1 MEFPNGASVD
11 MKKYVNLPIT
21 WESVLDETHGTAT
34 VLITDLRQVD
44 FKDCGVNVGE
54 PFPVFAP
61 LEITFENQNTVIR
74 MIVARDTAE
83 MVRKDG
89 YPTWSH
95 KLDLV
100 DEAKLLEF
108 EPVDNLTFKNPLP
121 RAFDT
126 NSEANWNCAYTSNQY
141 ENWLPDKPANGWV
154 PPSIKSVITQKGT
167 LKISDN
173 ASLFDMNNN
182 ASSGILYDA
191 YELNEITLTVLS
203 PSGKTTS
210 FNSTPERSASNINAP
225 YLDTSFLI
233 DLNMEGE
240 YFLEFN
246 IKFNNLIV
254 SSGLPTTRRYAYRAS
269 TYIYV
274 GDSVKNNKNYTIKD
288 VLDRLL
294 SVTPTRQDWQA
305 QKYSFR
311 NNAEEYAAEESPEFT
326 FTGKHLF
333 EALLDV
339 ASYKKMF
346 PALYKNE
353 IYFRPFFNGF
363 NYSSSK
369 LPLPDKAVINSAIDQ
384 YCNTLDSYVENLVC
398 INDSNVGSVVEPYA
412 NGYISGRSSSGS
424 AITESSAVAPTL
436 SPIYQTHGL
445 EVFADGIPVGDIQ
458 AYLYE
463 TEDYEALSDTSAAY
477 PYSKAYAIKYTRFSP
492 NFTELSHRIEG
503 SNSLAAAFIR
513 PALANV
519 VGAVSDASVGIG
531 LQEYLSQYVSDSRK
545 SSAFAEVLYRPTY
558 TPVVNARV
566 RQYKPYLDERQNA
579 TLFYNQQAEVVDS
592 EAYGEH
598 LKGVVQKLGN
608 NTEVRVY
615 TFPTISKVPTVGST
629 IDGKSV
635 YNVSVTIYENF
646 VQATIC
652 LVEYAELSKFIG
664 VKNEI
669 KTSDIST
676 TKWAKRF
683 INWEEFFVFTH
694 DNTLKTNSY
703 SITESALEAVV
714 TFDYKNPLTCAMFTT
729 YNEEGVEIVTA
740 FSPVKHLAIGNSIYF
755 QFETMDNFAV
765 GYQSEAAPLEAKSVI
780 DGKRFDRAQKAVR
793 YCDTLGRLETMSFKL
808 LTDGANIDNS
818 TYLLTEE
825 DIIEITA
832 DTQDKTLTVK
842 LKKEYPVYL
851 RVAIRDS
858 AGNGYICD
866 FNPNQTVYTTTFTG
880 STEVAFED
888 IYLDNREAAK
898 IEKNEAFIRSTLAHA
913 YPQLP
918 QRILFDDSEV
928 SKAFELNG
936 LVVKKNSAECLKFAC
951 QYHFRTT
958 ERNFIIGSG
967 MSNFSSLIGGECEEL
982 ALFVGNINVN
992 PYERHINEQY
1002 FKKVNGLP
1010 SFKRSN
1016 DRVTITLPDDIE
1028 TYPNMPTPALSW
1040 AFCGKDRN
1048 GNWQLIF
1055 GENKQSLNESF
1066 NKTLYLVCRAKQ

>member
-1 MEFPNGASVD
+1 MLNKIKTAIMEFPNGAAVD
-11 MKKYVNLPIT
+11 LKKYVNLPIT

-34 VLITDLRQVD
+34 VLMTDLRQVD
-44 FKDCGVNVGE
+44 FKDCGITVEE
-54 PFPVFAP
+54 PFPVFTP
-61 LEITFENQNTVIR
+61 IEITFETQNTVIR

-108 EPVDNLTFKNPLP
+108 ETVDNLTFKNPVS
-121 RAFDT
+121 RKFDT
-126 NSEANWNCAYTSNQY
+126 NSNTDWFGNDTFS
-141 ENWLPDKPANGWV
+141 NGWI
-154 PPSIKSVITQKGT
+154 PPQIKSVLNHKGI
-167 LKISDN
+167 LQISDN
-173 ASLFDMNNN
+173 ASLFNVENNTG
-182 ASSGILYDA
+182 SFY
-191 YELNEITLTVLS
+191 YELQEITLTVLF
-203 PSGKTTS
+203 PNGKKNTVIS
-210 FNSTPERSASNINAP
+210 KPQRSDNIVNAP
-225 YLDTSFLI
+225 YLNSIFLI
-233 DLNMEGE
+233 DFNTNGE

-246 IKFNNLIV
+246 IKFSSLLIQENY
-254 SSGLPTTRRYAYRAS
+254 LPDYKKYEHVRSAYV
-269 TYIYV
+269 YV
-274 GDSVKNNKNYTIKD
+274 GDNSEELYKPFTIKS

-294 SVTPTRQDWQA
+294 SVTPTRQDWQS

-346 PALYKNE
+346 PALYKKE

-363 NYSSSK
+363 NYSSNE

-492 NFTELSHRIEG
+492 NFTELSHRIMA
-503 SNSLAAAFIR
+503 SNSVAAAFLR

-531 LQEYLSQYVSDSRK
+531 LQEYLSQYVNDSSGSK
-545 SSAFAEVLYRPTY
+545 ASAFAEVLYRPTY

-669 KTSDIST
+669 KTSDISM

-694 DNTLKTNSY
+694 DETLRTNSY

-765 GYQSEAAPLEAKSVI
+765 GYQSEEAPLEAKSVI

-808 LTDGANIDNS
+808 LTDGASVSNS
-818 TYLLTEE
+818 TYLFTEE
-825 DIIEITA
+825 DIKEITA

-851 RVAIRDS
+851 RVVIRDS
-858 AGNGYICD
+858 AGNGYICN

-888 IYLDNREAAK
+888 IYLDNRET
-898 IEKNEAFIRSTLAHA
+898 EKNEKNKAFIRSTLAHA

-918 QRILFDDSEV
+918 QRIFFDDSEV

-936 LVVKKNSAECLKFAC
+936 LVVK
-951 QYHFRTT
+951 RT
-958 ERNFIIGSG
+958 
-967 MSNFSSLIGGECEEL
+967 
-982 ALFVGNINVN
+982 
-992 PYERHINEQY
+992 Q
-1002 FKKVNGLP
+1002 
-1010 SFKRSN
+1010 RS
-1016 DRVTITLPDDIE
+1016 V
-1028 TYPNMPTPALSW
+1028 
-1040 AFCGKDRN
+1040 
-1048 GNWQLIF
+1048 
-1055 GENKQSLNESF
+1055 
-1066 NKTLYLVCRAKQ
+1066 